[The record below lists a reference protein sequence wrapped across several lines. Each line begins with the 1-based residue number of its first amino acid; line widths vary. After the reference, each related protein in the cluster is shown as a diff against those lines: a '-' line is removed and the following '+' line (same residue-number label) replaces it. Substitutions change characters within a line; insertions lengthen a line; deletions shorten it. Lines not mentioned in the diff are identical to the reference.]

1 MTIITQKIDMLS
13 YIAFGLSG
21 TICTSI
27 HKLTNFLYVEI
38 NFDLRDGAIMQTEWI
53 YIGLFLIVG
62 VIIPAAAIILAAVLS
77 PYKPNPIKD
86 STYECG
92 IETVGNNWVQF
103 KAQYYIFALVFLVF
117 DVETVFLFPWAM
129 TLNQLG
135 LFAVVEGIIFIG
147 ILLAGLA
154 YAWRKGMLEW
164 A

>member
-1 MTIITQKIDMLS
+1 
-13 YIAFGLSG
+13 
-21 TICTSI
+21 
-27 HKLTNFLYVEI
+27 
-38 NFDLRDGAIMQTEWI
+38 MQTEWI

-62 VIIPAAAIILAAVLS
+62 ALIPAAAIIMAAVLS
-77 PYKPNPIKD
+77 PRKPNPIKE

-92 IETVGNNWVQF
+92 IETVGENWVQF

-135 LFAVVEGIIFIG
+135 LFAVVEGIVFIG
-147 ILLAGLA
+147 ILMAGLV